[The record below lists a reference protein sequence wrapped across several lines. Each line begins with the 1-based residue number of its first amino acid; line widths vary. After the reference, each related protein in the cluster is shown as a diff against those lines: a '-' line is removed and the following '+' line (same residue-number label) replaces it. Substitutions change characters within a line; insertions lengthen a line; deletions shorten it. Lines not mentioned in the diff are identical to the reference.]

1 MCGRWDVMEVDD
13 QGGREVEGRG
23 DGVLMGGCVRGVG
36 VRRAEGGSDVVDLLV
51 KEVGKILR

>member
-23 DGVLMGGCVRGVG
+23 DGVLMQRGVG
-36 VRRAEGGSDVVDLLV
+36 GVGDEVR
-51 KEVGKILR
+51 VGKRG